1 MVRLAVAVLGFVLLA
16 AAAYFASSPGL
27 AGLFPLASAAPLF
40 SALALI
46 VSLVAAAAA
55 LRALGRVGKLGDDI
69 HILAR
74 SLDMALRDLSARTD
88 KDAATISDMSSAV
101 GREIEKL
108 SERIPMTDDVNAGAR
123 PAHADYVV
131 PHPSARRP
139 RVAAGIPEATTLAPD
154 HSAVEAAYRKAV
166 AAGEFDLSLQPIVS
180 VSRSAATGFEV
191 FANLPVDGGQRVDLR
206 RPAQRLPGTEAA
218 VFERILVT
226 TALQAGRRRLGAAST
241 TMPLHVAI
249 SEAILGSAAEIA
261 PLLEMLQFYP
271 DLAQAIVLS
280 VPVGLLDARGEHA
293 QALSL
298 LSGKG
303 VRFAAE
309 GWDETAGI
317 AALNAVEGLCFLK
330 IGANRLLDRE
340 KPRRKS
346 VPASTII
353 DSAES
358 DGLLVVATDVA
369 NDEDAVSLIDL
380 GLDLM
385 AGPRFGR
392 PKRLKPEGGNRPG
405 RLALI

>member
-1 MVRLAVAVLGFVLLA
+1 
-16 AAAYFASSPGL
+16 
-27 AGLFPLASAAPLF
+27 
-40 SALALI
+40 
-46 VSLVAAAAA
+46 
-55 LRALGRVGKLGDDI
+55 
-69 HILAR
+69 
-74 SLDMALRDLSARTD
+74 MALRDLSARTD
-88 KDAATISDMSSAV
+88 KDTATISDMGSAV
-101 GREIEKL
+101 SREIEKL
-108 SERIPMTDDVNAGAR
+108 SERISTTDDINAGAQ
-123 PAHADYVV
+123 PAHADNVV

-139 RVAAGIPEATTLAPD
+139 RVAAGLPDATTLAPD

-206 RPAQRLPGTEAA
+206 RPAERLPGTEAA

-293 QALSL
+293 QALGL

-309 GWDETAGI
+309 GWDDTAGI
-317 AALNAVEGLCFLK
+317 AALNAVEGLAFLK

-340 KPRRKS
+340 KPRRKT

-353 DSAES
+353 ERAEA

-385 AGPRFGR
+385 AGPRFGS